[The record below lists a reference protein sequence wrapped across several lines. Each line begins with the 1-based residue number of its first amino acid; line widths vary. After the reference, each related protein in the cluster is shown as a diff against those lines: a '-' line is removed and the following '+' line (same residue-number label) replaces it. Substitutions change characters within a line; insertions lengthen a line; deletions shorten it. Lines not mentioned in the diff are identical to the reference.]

1 MNSNAML
8 NPQPLPPR
16 QVVVQVAGD
25 TLFDLKKFNRI
36 QESILGRLGCG
47 GCTSGY
53 DISWLH
59 ISQFNV
65 DDKLNIVDLPSAG
78 FGH

>member
-16 QVVVQVAGD
+16 QVVVRVAGD
-25 TLFDLKKFNRI
+25 SLFDLKKFNQI
-36 QESILGRLGCG
+36 QASILGRLGCG

-59 ISQFNV
+59 INDFHV
-65 DDKLNIVDLPSAG
+65 DDKLNIVDLPG
-78 FGH
+78 ETFGH

>member
-1 MNSNAML
+1 MPSNAML

-59 ISQFNV
+59 ISQFHV
-65 DDKLNIVDLPSAG
+65 DDKLNIVDLPVAG
-78 FGH
+78 LGH